1 MKGITCLVLL
11 LTILLL
17 PAAALAEALSGDWQ
31 YTLNDEGRA
40 IVVRYLGNSKEL
52 QMPWNLDGHII
63 VEIGEEAF
71 AHNTTLRSIKLPV
84 GVTVI
89 RMNAFTGCTRLSDV
103 TLPVLL
109 ETIED
114 GAFSEC
120 TALTTINIPES
131 VVEIGD
137 NVFDKSILLT
147 GSADSLAPDY
157 AAACGL
163 AYATDASSTAVPTVK
178 DPADDYQYD
187 IRNGYA
193 VITNY
198 VGHDYEITI
207 PSELGGYPVRAIGT
221 NAFSSSYGVERVV
234 LPEGLTELERTAF
247 RKCSSLTSIVLPSTL
262 VSIGDNAFY
271 ECENLLEIVLPASLV
286 SLGDRAFTGCTEL
299 RSVTIYADLSNI
311 RTYTFYNCHATLT
324 IYAPKGSAAERHANS
339 RGYNFVAI
347 EK

>member
-1 MKGITCLVLL
+1 MKRIICLVLL
-11 LTILLL
+11 LAVLLL
-17 PAAALAEALSGDWQ
+17 PAATLAEALSGDWQ

-40 IVVRYLGNSKEL
+40 IVVRYMGNAREV

-71 AHNTTLRSIKLPV
+71 ANNTRLRSVKLPV
-84 GVTVI
+84 GVSVI
-89 RMNAFTGCTRLSDV
+89 RMNAFAGCTQLTEV

-114 GAFSEC
+114 GAFSNC
-120 TALTTINIPES
+120 PALATINIPDS
-131 VVEIGD
+131 VAEIGEG
-137 NVFDKSILLT
+137 VFDSAILLT
-147 GSADSLAPDY
+147 GSADSLAPGY

-163 AYATDASSTAVPTVK
+163 AYAADASSTVVPAAK
-178 DPADDYQYD
+178 DPAADYQYN

-193 VITNY
+193 VITSY
-198 VGHDYEITI
+198 IGRDYEITV

-221 NAFSSSYGVERVV
+221 NAFSSSYGVERVI

-247 RKCSSLTSIVLPSTL
+247 RKCPGLTSIVLPSTL

-271 ECENLLEIVLPASLV
+271 QCENLQEIVIPASV
-286 SLGDRAFTGCTEL
+286 ISLGDRAFTGCSQL

-311 RTYTFYNCHATLT
+311 RTYTFYQCHSTLT
-324 IYAPKGSAAERHANS
+324 IYAPKGSAAERHAYS